1 MLTKVAADPHPD
13 RLQVLQRMKVRLI
26 CSDADLIVPV
36 DKPCVQAEGVDEFVG
51 VDLEEP
57 LPSVFQPLP
66 HMDLDE
72 PPEAVEQEEV
82 TSSA

>member
-1 MLTKVAADPHPD
+1 
-13 RLQVLQRMKVRLI
+13 MKVRLI
-26 CSDADLIVPV
+26 CSYADLIVPV
-36 DKPCVQAEGVDEFVG
+36 DKPYVQAEGVDDFVS

-57 LPSVFQPLP
+57 LPSVFEPLF
-66 HMDLDE
+66 DLKLQE